1 MEQVLAMG
9 LDGTS
14 VWPERLERWGTVL
27 SVWAH
32 PDDEAYLAGGLM
44 AALREVGQRVVCVT
58 ATRGE
63 AADPAAG
70 AVARAEMA
78 RVRARELTASLAT
91 LGVEEHHAWDLPD
104 GGCADLEPEP
114 VVAALRDVMDQV
126 RPDTVLTFGPDGFT
140 GHPDHRT
147 VSRWVDLAVD
157 GHPLAP
163 AVLHAVAPEARVDP
177 ELDAEL
183 DVFALGEPRACRDD
197 EVALRLDLEG
207 AALDRKVSALLAQAS
222 QTSALVAHAGR
233 ERFAAWVATEHFA
246 APLGQRAKPR

>member
-14 VWPERLERWGTVL
+14 VRPEPLERWGTVL

-32 PDDEAYLAGGLM
+32 PDDEAYLAGGFM
-44 AALREVGQRVVCVT
+44 AALREAGQRVVCVT

-63 AADPAAG
+63 AADPTAG
-70 AVARAEMA
+70 ALARAEMA
-78 RVRARELTASLAT
+78 RVRARELTASLAA

-104 GGCADLEPEP
+104 GGCADLDPEP
-114 VVAALRDVMDQV
+114 VVAGLRDLLDQV
-126 RPDTVLTFGPDGFT
+126 RPDTVVTFGPDGFT

-147 VSRWVDLAVD
+147 VSRWVDLALDDHSV
-157 GHPLAP
+157 AP
-163 AVLHAVAPEARVDP
+163 EVLHAVAPETRPDP
-177 ELDAEL
+177 ALDAEL
-183 DVFALGEPRACRDD
+183 DVFALGEPRACSEDQ
-197 EVALRLDLEG
+197 VALRLDLDG

-222 QTSALVAHAGR
+222 QTSALVTHAGR

-246 APLGQRAKPR
+246 TPLGNRARPR